1 MSSSFRYN
9 LLRSVKPYTPFTS
22 QLTKSM
28 LRVLIQVSVH
38 FIETEKSSSEV
49 LSLALN
55 KITNAGHQIPPNF
68 CELFTMVFLML
79 QIFLKYPKGVV
90 KHHELRN
97 CLMDD
102 LNFTDEYADDICKVL
117 LNHRDIL
124 SKNFFETKIDRV
136 KMTKFQWRINISL
149 SLNTVQID
157 KPTIVL
163 HFKLQNREFRTLELP
178 LSMFQQVRYNI
189 ALLLN
194 ELNSLQRRTALK

>member
-9 LLRSVKPYTPFTS
+9 LLRSVKPYTPFTP

-38 FIETEKSSSEV
+38 YIESKKSSSEV

-55 KITNAGHQIPPNF
+55 KLTNGGHKIPPNF
-68 CELFTMVFLML
+68 CELFTMVFLTM
-79 QIFLKYPKGVV
+79 QIFLRYPKGVV
-90 KHHELRN
+90 KHHELRK

-102 LNFTDEYADDICKVL
+102 LNLTEEYVEDICKVL
-117 LNHRDIL
+117 LNHRDVL
-124 SKNFFETKIDRV
+124 SKNFSDTKMDRV
-136 KMTKFQWRINISL
+136 KMSKLQWRINISL

-163 HFKLQNREFRTLELP
+163 HFKLQNKEYRTLELP
-178 LSMFQQVRYNI
+178 LSMFQQVCYNI
-189 ALLLN
+189 AFLLN
-194 ELNSLQRRTALK
+194 ELQSLQSRLALK